1 MAEPRQFQVV
11 SEISDEPAASP
22 LAERAATQALML
34 GLKALSQRAI
44 AAIADLFMLA
54 TVGSAFWLWSVTPS
68 PNVFQIVS
76 LTIYAL
82 FILAANFIARRR

>member
-11 SEISDEPAASP
+11 TEVPEPAPEQPHDSF
-22 LAERAATQALML
+22 AAQALVMA
-34 GLKALSQRAI
+34 LKTFSQRAI

-54 TVGSAFWLWSVTPS
+54 TVGSAFWLWWSTPK
-68 PNVFQIVS
+68 PDIFQIIS

-82 FILAANFIARRR
+82 FVLAANWIVRRR